1 MKTIALLY
9 DQVLDIG
16 GVEQHLLG
24 LLRCA
29 DSARFR
35 FVFLSQTSPA
45 FARQAEA
52 LGARVVPHARWRIT
66 DRGSIPQLAEALRA
80 AGADLVHAH
89 SPTAAA
95 IVRLAARRLSLPAL
109 VTVHAPVFRYHGDL
123 RTLRA
128 STGRQVYIALDRWLN
143 FTHPAPLV
151 YVSQAVR
158 DECVARR
165 ISPAGKSMVI
175 PNGIDLARFACAEEK
190 ASLRRELGVETPDPL
205 LIYTGRLSRE
215 KGVDVLL
222 EAAAMLK
229 DQGAALSLWLVG
241 EGGERPALEAQVS
254 RLGLE
259 KCVRLWGWQAQVERF
274 LCAADIFT
282 LPSRSEALSVALLEA
297 LAAGL
302 PVVVTQVGD
311 SPHLAQGG
319 AGLAIPPDDPAGL
332 SQALRQLIDSPELRA
347 RMGAAARLCAA
358 EFSLDKMAAQV
369 QNQYARLL
377 GMDI

>member
-9 DQVLDIG
+9 DQVLDVG

-29 DSARFR
+29 DASRFR
-35 FVFLSQTSPA
+35 FVVIAATSES
-45 FARQAEA
+45 FARQVEA
-52 LGARVVPHARWRIT
+52 LDARVIPHARWRIT
-66 DRGSIPQLAEALRA
+66 DRGSIPLLAEALRA
-80 AGADLVHAH
+80 AGADLAHAH

-95 IVRLAARRLSLPAL
+95 IGRLAARRVNLPAL
-109 VTVHAPVFRYHGDL
+109 VTVHAPVFRYHGER

-128 STGRQVYIALDRWLN
+128 RLGRQVYIALDRWLN
-143 FTHPAPLV
+143 FTHPAPLI

-165 ISPAGKSMVI
+165 ISPAGKSIVI
-175 PNGIDLARFACAEEK
+175 PNGIDLARFTCAEEK
-190 ASLRRELGVETPDPL
+190 SALRRALGAETPDPVL
-205 LIYTGRLSRE
+205 LYTGRLSRE

-222 EAAAMLK
+222 DAGSILR
-229 DQGAALSLWLVG
+229 DQGAAFSLWLVG
-241 EGGERPALEAQVS
+241 EGTERLALEAQVN
-254 RLGLE
+254 RLGLAQR
-259 KCVRLWGWQAQVERF
+259 VRFWGWQAQVERF

-282 LPSRSEALSVALLEA
+282 LPSRAEALSVALLEA

-302 PVVVTQVGD
+302 PCVVTRVGD
-311 SPHLAQGG
+311 LPRLAQDG
-319 AGLAIPPDDPAGL
+319 AGVAIAPEDPAAL
-332 SQALRQLIDSPELRA
+332 ASALRQLIDSPELRA
-347 RMGAAARLCAA
+347 QIGATARRLAA
-358 EFSLDKMAAQV
+358 EFSLDRMAAQV